1 MLNPDVHTAQRKE
14 LIRLRS
20 GRVHGPWGRAPFI
33 VTLSTHG
40 PREAHGQT
48 GGVEGPRMTHADPT
62 VWGRRQSPLQRRDH
76 FFPDPTRRAF
86 YSQTVSLSEDLDSYL
101 FGQDQRE
108 SRGDKEMAARQ
119 ISAHRSE
126 PRLRDSTMH
135 LPNEVVVTMHPPL
148 VAHGELLLALCL

>member
-1 MLNPDVHTAQRKE
+1 MGTCSFHRNPVHTRSQR
-14 LIRLRS
+14 
-20 GRVHGPWGRAPFI
+20 GPWADWRRGGPPHDPRRSNSLGPSPIATTTPRPF
-33 VTLSTHG
+33 LPG
-40 PREAHGQT
+40 PNS
-48 GGVEGPRMTHADPT
+48 PRI
-62 VWGRRQSPLQRRDH
+62 
-76 FFPDPTRRAF
+76 